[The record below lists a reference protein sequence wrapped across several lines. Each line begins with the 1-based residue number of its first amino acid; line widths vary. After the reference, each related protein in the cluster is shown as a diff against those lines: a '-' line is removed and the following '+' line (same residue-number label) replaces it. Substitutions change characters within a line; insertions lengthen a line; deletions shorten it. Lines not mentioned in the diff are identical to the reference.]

1 MTLYDYEVAIYQEL
15 NGSNSW
21 NGSVIAVMLLS
32 GSLGAMVMFFFF
44 FFFGSRVLFD
54 SLFFSSLSFSR
65 SSIIQLPTWLHLQ
78 LVDEK
83 KIFQLI
89 ILAGITS
96 SVALVRRDYFVIV
109 VC

>member
-21 NGSVIAVMLLS
+21 NGSVIGVMLLS
-32 GSLGAMVMFFFF
+32 GSIGAMVIFFVLFF
-44 FFFGSRVLFD
+44 CSRVLFD
-54 SLFFSSLSFSR
+54 SFFFSSLSFSR
-65 SSIIQLPTWLHLQ
+65 FSTIQLPTWLQLQ